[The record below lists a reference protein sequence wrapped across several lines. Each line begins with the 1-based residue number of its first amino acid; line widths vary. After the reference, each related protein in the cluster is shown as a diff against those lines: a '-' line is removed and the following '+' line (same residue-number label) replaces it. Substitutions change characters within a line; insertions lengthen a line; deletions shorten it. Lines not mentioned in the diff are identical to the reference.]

1 MKMKA
6 SSLVFSLVLGIAAST
21 LTNSLPENLTFNSR
35 KILAQDQAPS
45 CPLPPDIAVTFRNSE
60 CQAVT
65 LEKPQTFFRY
75 YSDENSKKGRFLTTD
90 QYTTNVEVI
99 RNLAL
104 DQKWNPPNQATKV
117 VSVTLPA
124 GTTVY
129 QGIVAPQN
137 PADCYPGGGQQTFIK
152 DSRDANIQWG
162 EGRAITVTSLSC
174 R

>member
-1 MKMKA
+1 
-6 SSLVFSLVLGIAAST
+6 
-21 LTNSLPENLTFNSR
+21 
-35 KILAQDQAPS
+35 
-45 CPLPPDIAVTFRNSE
+45 
-60 CQAVT
+60 T

-75 YSDENSKKGRFLTTD
+75 YSDENYKKGRFLTTD

-117 VSVTLPA
+117 ISVTLPA

>member
-1 MKMKA
+1 MKA

-21 LTNSLPENLTFNSR
+21 LTNSLPENL
-35 KILAQDQAPS
+35 
-45 CPLPPDIAVTFRNSE
+45 
-60 CQAVT
+60 VT

-90 QYTTNVEVI
+90 EYATNVEAI

-137 PADCYPGGGQQTFIK
+137 PPYCYHGGGQQTFIK

-162 EGRAITVTSLSC
+162 EGRGLTLTSLWC

>member
-1 MKMKA
+1 MEA
-6 SSLVFSLVLGIAAST
+6 
-21 LTNSLPENLTFNSR
+21 
-35 KILAQDQAPS
+35 
-45 CPLPPDIAVTFRNSE
+45 
-60 CQAVT
+60 
-65 LEKPQTFFRY
+65 
-75 YSDENSKKGRFLTTD
+75 
-90 QYTTNVEVI
+90 I

-104 DQKWNPPNQATKV
+104 DQKWIPPNQATKV